1 MIRQRVVLAAA
12 AGVTSALLLTACGG
26 SGDSSSDTDSGAAAA
41 SSAPESSAPA
51 DSGEGDADSMGM
63 ATTAMLMTKEME
75 GMGTFVTDEKG
86 MTLYR
91 YEMDQASPSKSMC
104 TGDCA
109 KTWMPVMAQDSVKAM
124 GVEQSLVGSVDRS
137 DGMKQLTLAGRPL
150 YRYMGDAKAGEMKG
164 QAKDSKWYAVT
175 PAGEKAAM
183 SSGGSG
189 SSGDTSGGSGSSDEM
204 EGMPGMS

>member
-12 AGVTSALLLTACGG
+12 AGVTSALLLTACGS
-26 SGDSSSDTDSGAAAA
+26 SGDSSSSTDAGAAA
-41 SSAPESSAPA
+41 SSAPASSAPA
-51 DSGEGDADSMGM
+51 GSGDADGMGM
-63 ATTAMLMTKEME
+63 ATTSMLMTEEME
-75 GMGTFVTDEKG
+75 GMGTFVTDDKG

-150 YRYMGDAKAGEMKG
+150 YRYMGDAKTGEMKG

-183 SSGGSG
+183 SSDS
-189 SSGDTSGGSGSSDEM
+189 SGSSDDM

>member
-12 AGVTSALLLTACGG
+12 AGVASALLLTACGS
-26 SGDSSSDTDSGAAAA
+26 SGDSSSSTDSGASA
-41 SSAPESSAPA
+41 SSAPASSAPA
-51 DSGEGDADSMGM
+51 GNGHADGMGM
-63 ATTAMLMTKEME
+63 ATTSMLMTEEME
-75 GMGTFVTDEKG
+75 GMGTFVTDDKG

-183 SSGGSG
+183 SSDGSG
-189 SSGDTSGGSGSSDEM
+189 SSEDM
-204 EGMPGMS
+204 ERMPDMS

>member
-1 MIRQRVVLAAA
+1 MKGNSVIRQRVVLAAA
-12 AGVTSALLLTACGG
+12 AGVTSALLLTACGS
-26 SGDSSSDTDSGAAAA
+26 SGNSSSDTNSGAAAA
-41 SSAPESSAPA
+41 ASSDPASSAPA
-51 DSGEGDADSMGM
+51 GSGDGEADSMGM
-63 ATTAMLMTKEME
+63 ATTTMLMTKEMK
-75 GMGTFVTDEKG
+75 GMGTFVTDDKG

-150 YRYMGDAKAGEMKG
+150 YRYMGDAKAGEMNG

-183 SSGGSG
+183 SS
-189 SSGDTSGGSGSSDEM
+189 DGSGSSDDM

>member
-1 MIRQRVVLAAA
+1 MKGTSVIRQRVVLAAA
-12 AGVTSALLLTACGG
+12 AGATSALLLTACGS
-26 SGDSSSDTDSGAAAA
+26 SGDSSSSTDSAAAA
-41 SSAPESSAPA
+41 SSAPASSAPA
-51 DSGEGDADSMGM
+51 GNGDADGMGM
-63 ATTAMLMTKEME
+63 ATTSMLMTEEME
-75 GMGTFVTDEKG
+75 GMGAFVTDDKG

-124 GVEQSLVGSVDRS
+124 GVKQSLVGSVDRS

-164 QAKDSKWYAVT
+164 QAKDSKWYALT

-183 SSGGSG
+183 SSDGSG
-189 SSGDTSGGSGSSDEM
+189 SSEDM

>member
-12 AGVTSALLLTACGG
+12 AGVTSALLLTACGS
-26 SGDSSSDTDSGAAAA
+26 SGDSSSSTDSAAAA
-41 SSAPESSAPA
+41 SSVPASSAPA
-51 DSGEGDADSMGM
+51 DNDDADGMGM
-63 ATTAMLMTKEME
+63 ATTSMLMTEEME
-75 GMGTFVTDEKG
+75 GMGTFVTDDKG

-150 YRYMGDAKAGEMKG
+150 YRYIGDAKAGEMKG

-183 SSGGSG
+183 SSDGSG
-189 SSGDTSGGSGSSDEM
+189 SSEDM

>member
-12 AGVTSALLLTACGG
+12 AGVTSALLLTACGS
-26 SGDSSSDTDSGAAAA
+26 SGDSSSGTDSGAAAA
-41 SSAPESSAPA
+41 SSAPASSAPA
-51 DSGEGDADSMGM
+51 GSGDADGMGM
-63 ATTAMLMTKEME
+63 ATTSMLMTEEME
-75 GMGTFVTDEKG
+75 GMGTFVTDDKG

-150 YRYMGDAKAGEMKG
+150 YRYMGDAKAGELKG

-183 SSGGSG
+183 SSDGSG
-189 SSGDTSGGSGSSDEM
+189 SSDGTSGGSGSSDDM